1 MNNSWRRKR
10 ILEKGKRRHFM
21 KSVLLLLG
29 ICGTTPFQSGCW
41 DRVEITDLAVVTAAA
56 IDKKDDNQ
64 IELSVQVFIPS
75 SISSGGGQGGSSQ
88 GGGGVT
94 TLVRSEKGSNISD
107 ALSRLQSK
115 LPRKVFW
122 GHCKVFVFGEK
133 LAKEGVQEQLD
144 FLLRHPQ
151 PREKANVY
159 VSKGK
164 AKPILESLPP
174 LENYSGEVLREL
186 SDLHI
191 GMLVTLQDLDEMLT
205 GKPQAAVI
213 PFIKILPPG
222 KGQTKLQGIPYIV
235 GSAVFKK
242 DKMTGTI
249 TEKETRGLLWL
260 RDEIESYTVTLQ
272 PKGVKGE
279 ISLNPVT
286 AKVKIIPQIINDK
299 WKLLVKVNTEGAVI
313 QNGTNLDLSS
323 PKSLKMAE
331 RAYQKDIEKRIE
343 LAFLNT
349 QHKKS
354 DILGLGKDFY
364 RKYPKQFN
372 KVENH
377 WEEIFAEMEVEIDV
391 MAYIRRQGYI
401 NKPAGLSE
409 NEVKDK

>member
-29 ICGTTPFQSGCW
+29 ICGTTPFLSGCW

-88 GGGGVT
+88 GGGAVT

-242 DKMTGTI
+242 DKMTGTL

>member
-1 MNNSWRRKR
+1 M
-10 ILEKGKRRHFM
+10 EKGKRRHFM

-29 ICGTTPFQSGCW
+29 ICGTTPFLSGCW

-88 GGGGVT
+88 GGGAVT

-164 AKPILESLPP
+164 AKPILESMPP

-242 DKMTGTI
+242 DKMTGTM

>member
-1 MNNSWRRKR
+1 
-10 ILEKGKRRHFM
+10 M
-21 KSVLLLLG
+21 KSVLLLLV
-29 ICGTTPFQSGCW
+29 ICGTTPFLSGCW
-41 DRVEITDLAVVTAAA
+41 DRIEITDLAIVTAAA
-56 IDKKDDNQ
+56 IDKKDKNQ

-75 SISSGGGQGGSSQ
+75 SISSGGSSGATSQGGSA
-88 GGGGVT
+88 VA
-94 TLVRSEKGSNISD
+94 TLVRSEKGPNISD
-107 ALSRLQSK
+107 ALSKLQSK

-133 LAKEGVQEQLD
+133 LAMEGIQEQLD

-151 PREKANVY
+151 PRERANVY

-174 LENYSGEVLREL
+174 LEKYSGEVLREL

-205 GKPQAAVI
+205 GKPQAAALPVV
-213 PFIKILPPG
+213 KILPPG
-222 KGQTKLQGIPYIV
+222 KGQTKLQGIPYIF
-235 GSAVFKK
+235 GTAVLKK
-242 DKMTGTI
+242 DKMTGMM

-260 RDEIESYTVTLQ
+260 RDEIESYTVTFQ
-272 PKGVKGE
+272 PEGVKGE

-286 AKVKIIPQIINDK
+286 AKIKKIPQFRNNK

-313 QNGTNLDLSS
+313 QNGTNLNLSS
-323 PKSLKMAE
+323 PKMLKAAE
-331 RAYQKDIEKRIE
+331 RAYQKDIEDRIE
-343 LAFLNT
+343 MAFLHT
-349 QHKKS
+349 QDKKA

-377 WEEIFAEMEVEIDV
+377 WDDIFAEMEVEIDV
-391 MAYIRRQGYI
+391 AAHIRRQGYI

>member
-1 MNNSWRRKR
+1 
-10 ILEKGKRRHFM
+10 L
-21 KSVLLLLG
+21 KSVLLFLS
-29 ICGTTPFQSGCW
+29 ISGTTPFLSGCW
-41 DRVEITDLAVVTAAA
+41 DRTEITDLAIVTAAA
-56 IDKKDDNQ
+56 IDKKDNNQ

-88 GGGGVT
+88 GGSGAT
-94 TLVRSEKGSNISD
+94 TMVRYEKGSNISD
-107 ALSRLQSK
+107 ALSKLQSK

-133 LAKEGVQEQLD
+133 LAKEGIQEQLD

-159 VSKGK
+159 VSKGE

-191 GMLVTLQDLDEMLT
+191 GMLVTMQDLDEMLT
-205 GKPQAAVI
+205 GIPQAAAL
-213 PFIKILPPG
+213 PFVKILPPA
-222 KGQTKLQGIPYIV
+222 KGQTKLQGIPYIA
-235 GSAVFKK
+235 GTAVFKK
-242 DKMTGTI
+242 DKMTGMM

-260 RDEIESYTVTLQ
+260 RDEVESYTVTIK

-279 ISLNPVT
+279 ISLSPVS
-286 AKVKIIPQIINDK
+286 AKVKIIPQIINEK
-299 WKLLVKVNTEGAVI
+299 WRLSVKVITDGAVI
-313 QNGTNLDLSS
+313 QNGTNLNLSN
-323 PKSLKMAE
+323 PKSLNAAE
-331 RAYQKDIEKRIE
+331 RAYQKDIEKRIRM
-343 LAFLNT
+343 AFLNT
-349 QHKKS
+349 QHKKA

-372 KVENH
+372 KVDNH
-377 WEEIFAEMEVEIDV
+377 WDEIFAEMEVEVDV
-391 MAYIRRQGYI
+391 AAHIRRQGYI

>member
-1 MNNSWRRKR
+1 
-10 ILEKGKRRHFM
+10 M
-21 KSVLLLLG
+21 KSVLLLLV
-29 ICGTTPFQSGCW
+29 ICGTPPFLSGCW
-41 DRVEITDLAVVTAAA
+41 DRIEITDLAIITAAT
-56 IDKKDDNQ
+56 IDKTGNNQ

-88 GGGGVT
+88 GGSGVT
-94 TLVRSEKGSNISD
+94 TMVRFAKGSNISD
-107 ALSRLQSK
+107 ALSKLQSK
-115 LPRKVFW
+115 LPRKIFW

-133 LAKEGVQEQLD
+133 LAMEGIQEQLD

-159 VSKGK
+159 VSKGI
-164 AKPILESLPP
+164 AKPIIESLPP

-205 GKPQAAVI
+205 GKPQAAVL
-213 PFIKILPPG
+213 PVVKILPPG

-235 GSAVFKK
+235 GTAVFKK
-242 DKMTGTI
+242 DKMTGTM

-260 RDEIESYTVTLQ
+260 RDEMESYTVTFQ
-272 PKGVKGE
+272 PEGVKGE

-286 AKVKIIPQIINDK
+286 AQIKKIPQFRNNK

-313 QNGTNLDLSS
+313 QNGTNLNLSS
-323 PKSLKMAE
+323 PKMLKAAE
-331 RAYQKDIEKRIE
+331 RAYQKDIEDRIE
-343 LAFLNT
+343 MAFLHT
-349 QHKKS
+349 QDKKA
-354 DILGLGKDFY
+354 DILGVGKDFY

-377 WEEIFAEMEVEIDV
+377 WEDIFAEMEVEIDV
-391 MAYIRRQGYI
+391 AAHIRRQGYI

>member
-1 MNNSWRRKR
+1 
-10 ILEKGKRRHFM
+10 M
-21 KSVLLLLG
+21 KSVLLFLV
-29 ICGTTPFQSGCW
+29 ICGTTPFLSGCW
-41 DRVEITDLAVVTAAA
+41 DRIEITDLAIVTAAT
-56 IDKKDDNQ
+56 IDKKGNNQ

-88 GGGGVT
+88 GGSGVT
-94 TLVRSEKGSNISD
+94 TMVRFAKGSNISD
-107 ALSRLQSK
+107 ALSKLQSK
-115 LPRKVFW
+115 LPRKIFW

-133 LAKEGVQEQLD
+133 LAMEGIQEQLD

-159 VSKGK
+159 VSKGI

-205 GKPQAAVI
+205 GKPQAAVL
-213 PFIKILPPG
+213 PVVKILPPG

-235 GSAVFKK
+235 GTAVFKK
-242 DKMTGTI
+242 DKMTGTM

-260 RDEIESYTVTLQ
+260 RDEMESYTVTFQ
-272 PKGVKGE
+272 PEGVKGE

-286 AKVKIIPQIINDK
+286 AQIKKIPQFRNNK

-313 QNGTNLDLSS
+313 QNGTNLNLSS
-323 PKSLKMAE
+323 PKMLKAAE
-331 RAYQKDIEKRIE
+331 RAYQKDIEDRIYM
-343 LAFLNT
+343 AFLNT
-349 QHKKS
+349 QDKKA
-354 DILGLGKDFY
+354 DILGVGKDFY

-377 WEEIFAEMEVEIDV
+377 WEDIFAEMEVEIDV
-391 MAYIRRQGYI
+391 AAHIRRQGYI

>member
-1 MNNSWRRKR
+1 M
-10 ILEKGKRRHFM
+10 EKGKRRHFM

-29 ICGTTPFQSGCW
+29 ICGTTPFLSGCW

-75 SISSGGGQGGSSQ
+75 SISSGGGQGGSTQ
-88 GGGGVT
+88 GGGAVT

-242 DKMTGTI
+242 DKMTGTM

-286 AKVKIIPQIINDK
+286 AKVKIIPQIINEK

>member
-1 MNNSWRRKR
+1 M
-10 ILEKGKRRHFM
+10 EKGKTRHFM
-21 KSVLLLLG
+21 KNVLLLFV
-29 ICGTTPFQSGCW
+29 ICGTTPFLSGCW
-41 DRVEITDLAVVTAAA
+41 DRIEITDLAIVTAAA
-56 IDKKDDNQ
+56 IDKKGNDQ

-94 TLVRSEKGSNISD
+94 TMVRNEKGSNISD
-107 ALSRLQSK
+107 ALSKLQSK

-133 LAKEGVQEQLD
+133 LAKEGIQEQLD

-159 VSKGK
+159 VSKGE

-205 GKPQAAVI
+205 GTPRAAALPIV
-213 PFIKILPPG
+213 KILPPG
-222 KGQTKLQGIPYIV
+222 KGQTKLQGIPYIF
-235 GSAVFKK
+235 GTAVFKK
-242 DKMTGTI
+242 DKMTGTM

-260 RDEIESYTVTLQ
+260 RDEVESYTVTFQ
-272 PKGVKGE
+272 PKGVKGK
-279 ISLNPVT
+279 ISLSPVS
-286 AKVKIIPQIINDK
+286 AKVKIIPQITNDK
-299 WKLLVKVNTEGAVI
+299 WKLLVKINTDGAVI
-313 QNGTNLDLSS
+313 QNGTNLNLSN
-323 PKSLKMAE
+323 PKSLKAAE
-331 RAYQKDIEKRIE
+331 RAYQTDIENRIRM
-343 LAFLNT
+343 AFLHI

-372 KVENH
+372 KVDNH
-377 WEEIFAEMEVEIDV
+377 WDEIFAEMEVEVDV
-391 MAYIRRQGYI
+391 AAHIRRQGYI

>member
-1 MNNSWRRKR
+1 M
-10 ILEKGKRRHFM
+10 EKGKRRHFM

>member
-1 MNNSWRRKR
+1 
-10 ILEKGKRRHFM
+10 M
-21 KSVLLLLG
+21 KHVLLLLV
-29 ICGTTPFQSGCW
+29 ICGTTPFLSGCW
-41 DRVEITDLAVVTAAA
+41 DRIEITDLAIVTAAA
-56 IDKKDDNQ
+56 IDKKGNDQ

-94 TLVRSEKGSNISD
+94 TMVRNEKGSNISD
-107 ALSRLQSK
+107 ALSKLQSK

-133 LAKEGVQEQLD
+133 LAKEGIQEQLD

-159 VSKGK
+159 VSKGE

-191 GMLVTLQDLDEMLT
+191 GMLVTMQDLDEMLT
-205 GKPQAAVI
+205 GRPQAAAI
-213 PFIKILPPG
+213 PMVKILPPG
-222 KGQTKLQGIPYIV
+222 KGQTKLQGIPYIF
-235 GSAVFKK
+235 GTAVFKK
-242 DKMTGTI
+242 DKMTGTM

-260 RDEIESYTVTLQ
+260 RDEVESYTVTFQ
-272 PKGVKGE
+272 PKGVKGK
-279 ISLNPVT
+279 ISLSPVS

-299 WKLLVKVNTEGAVI
+299 WKLLVKISTDGAVI
-313 QNGTNLDLSS
+313 QNGTNLNLSN
-323 PKSLKMAE
+323 PKSLKAAE
-331 RAYQKDIEKRIE
+331 RAYQTDIENRIRM
-343 LAFLNT
+343 AFLHI

-372 KVENH
+372 KVDNH
-377 WEEIFAEMEVEIDV
+377 WDEIFAEMEVEVDV
-391 MAYIRRQGYI
+391 AAHIRRQGYI

>member
-29 ICGTTPFQSGCW
+29 ICGTTPFLSGCW

-64 IELSVQVFIPS
+64 IELSVQIFIPS

-88 GGGGVT
+88 GGGAVT

-205 GKPQAAVI
+205 GTPQAAVI

-242 DKMTGTI
+242 DKMTGTM

-331 RAYQKDIEKRIE
+331 RAFQKDIEKRIE

-372 KVENH
+372 KVKNH
-377 WEEIFAEMEVEIDV
+377 WDEVFAEMEVEIDV

-401 NKPAGLSE
+401 IKPAGLSE

>member
-29 ICGTTPFQSGCW
+29 ICGTTPFLSGCW

>member
-1 MNNSWRRKR
+1 
-10 ILEKGKRRHFM
+10 M
-21 KSVLLLLG
+21 KNVLLLLF
-29 ICGTTPFQSGCW
+29 ICGTTPFLSGCW
-41 DRVEITDLAVVTAAA
+41 DRIEITDLAIVTAAA
-56 IDKKDDNQ
+56 IDKKGNNQ

-88 GGGGVT
+88 GGSGVT
-94 TLVRSEKGSNISD
+94 TMVRFAKGSNISD
-107 ALSRLQSK
+107 ALSKLQSK
-115 LPRKVFW
+115 LPRKIFW

-133 LAKEGVQEQLD
+133 LAKEGIQEHLD

-159 VSKGK
+159 VSKGEG
-164 AKPILESLPP
+164 KPILESLPP

-205 GKPQAAVI
+205 GKPQAAAL
-213 PFIKILPPG
+213 PFVKILPPG

-235 GSAVFKK
+235 GTAVFKK
-242 DKMTGTI
+242 DKMTGTL

-260 RDEIESYTVTLQ
+260 RDEIESYTVTFQ

-286 AKVKIIPQIINDK
+286 AQVKIIPQIINGK
-299 WKLLVKVNTEGAVI
+299 WKFLVKVKTEGAVI
-313 QNGTNLDLSS
+313 QNETNLDLSS
-323 PKSLKMAE
+323 PKSINAAE
-331 RAYQKDIEKRIE
+331 RAYQKDIENRIKM
-343 LAFLNT
+343 AFLHT
-349 QHKKS
+349 QDKKA

-372 KVENH
+372 EVENH
-377 WEEIFAEMEVEIDV
+377 WDDIFAEMEVEIDV
-391 MAYIRRQGYI
+391 AAHIRRQGYI
-401 NKPAGLSE
+401 NKPTGLSE

>member
-1 MNNSWRRKR
+1 
-10 ILEKGKRRHFM
+10 M

-29 ICGTTPFQSGCW
+29 ICGTTPFLSGCW

-164 AKPILESLPP
+164 AKPILESCRPWKTIQGKC
-174 LENYSGEVLREL
+174 LENYLIYISGCW
-186 SDLHI
+186 SH
-191 GMLVTLQDLDEMLT
+191 
-205 GKPQAAVI
+205 
-213 PFIKILPPG
+213 
-222 KGQTKLQGIPYIV
+222 Y
-235 GSAVFKK
+235 
-242 DKMTGTI
+242 
-249 TEKETRGLLWL
+249 
-260 RDEIESYTVTLQ
+260 
-272 PKGVKGE
+272 
-279 ISLNPVT
+279 
-286 AKVKIIPQIINDK
+286 
-299 WKLLVKVNTEGAVI
+299 
-313 QNGTNLDLSS
+313 
-323 PKSLKMAE
+323 
-331 RAYQKDIEKRIE
+331 RI
-343 LAFLNT
+343 
-349 QHKKS
+349 
-354 DILGLGKDFY
+354 
-364 RKYPKQFN
+364 
-372 KVENH
+372 
-377 WEEIFAEMEVEIDV
+377 
-391 MAYIRRQGYI
+391 
-401 NKPAGLSE
+401 
-409 NEVKDK
+409 

>member
-1 MNNSWRRKR
+1 
-10 ILEKGKRRHFM
+10 M
-21 KSVLLLLG
+21 KSVLLLLV
-29 ICGTTPFQSGCW
+29 ICGTPPFLSGCW
-41 DRVEITDLAVVTAAA
+41 DRIEITDLAIVTAAT
-56 IDKKDDNQ
+56 IDKKGNNQ

-88 GGGGVT
+88 GGSGVT
-94 TLVRSEKGSNISD
+94 TMVRFAKGSNISD
-107 ALSRLQSK
+107 ALSKLQSK
-115 LPRKVFW
+115 LPRKIFW

-133 LAKEGVQEQLD
+133 LAMEGIQEQLD

-159 VSKGK
+159 VSKGI
-164 AKPILESLPP
+164 AKPIIESLPP

-205 GKPQAAVI
+205 GKPQAAVL
-213 PFIKILPPG
+213 PVVKILPPG

-235 GSAVFKK
+235 GTAVFKK
-242 DKMTGTI
+242 DKMTGTM

-260 RDEIESYTVTLQ
+260 RDEMESYTVTFQ
-272 PKGVKGE
+272 PEGVKGE

-286 AKVKIIPQIINDK
+286 AQIKKIPQFRNNK

-313 QNGTNLDLSS
+313 QNGTNLNLSS
-323 PKSLKMAE
+323 PKMLKAAE
-331 RAYQKDIEKRIE
+331 RAYQKDIEDRIE
-343 LAFLNT
+343 MAFLHT
-349 QHKKS
+349 QDKKA
-354 DILGLGKDFY
+354 DILGVGKDFY

-377 WEEIFAEMEVEIDV
+377 WEDIFAEMEVEIDV
-391 MAYIRRQGYI
+391 AAHIRRQGYI

>member
-1 MNNSWRRKR
+1 MNNNWRRKS

-21 KSVLLLLG
+21 KHVLLLLV
-29 ICGTTPFQSGCW
+29 ICGTTPFLSGCW
-41 DRVEITDLAVVTAAA
+41 DRIEITDLAIVTAAA
-56 IDKKDDNQ
+56 IDKKGNNQ

-88 GGGGVT
+88 GGSGVT
-94 TLVRSEKGSNISD
+94 TMVRNEKGSNISD
-107 ALSRLQSK
+107 ALSKLQSK

-133 LAKEGVQEQLD
+133 LAKEGIQEQLD

-159 VSKGK
+159 VSKGE

-191 GMLVTLQDLDEMLT
+191 GMLVTMQDLDEMLT
-205 GKPQAAVI
+205 GRPQAAALPIV
-213 PFIKILPPG
+213 KILPPA

-235 GSAVFKK
+235 GTAVFKK
-242 DKMTGTI
+242 DKMTGTM

-260 RDEIESYTVTLQ
+260 RDEVESYTVTFQ
-272 PKGVKGE
+272 PKGVKGK
-279 ISLNPVT
+279 ISLSPVS

-299 WKLLVKVNTEGAVI
+299 WKLLVKISTDGAVI
-313 QNGTNLDLSS
+313 QNGTNLNLSN
-323 PKSLKMAE
+323 PKSLKAAE
-331 RAYQKDIEKRIE
+331 RAYQKDIENRIRM
-343 LAFLNT
+343 AFLHI

-372 KVENH
+372 KVDNH
-377 WEEIFAEMEVEIDV
+377 WDEIFAEMEVEVDV
-391 MAYIRRQGYI
+391 VAHIRRQGYI

>member
-29 ICGTTPFQSGCW
+29 ICGTTPFLSGCW

-377 WEEIFAEMEVEIDV
+377 WDEIFAEMEVEIDV

>member
-1 MNNSWRRKR
+1 M
-10 ILEKGKRRHFM
+10 EKGKRRHFM

-29 ICGTTPFQSGCW
+29 ICGTTPFLSGCW

>member
-1 MNNSWRRKR
+1 M
-10 ILEKGKRRHFM
+10 EKGKRRHFM

-29 ICGTTPFQSGCW
+29 ICGTAPFLSGCW

-377 WEEIFAEMEVEIDV
+377 WDEIFAEMEVEIDV

>member
-1 MNNSWRRKR
+1 MNNCWKRKR
-10 ILEKGKRRHFM
+10 ISEKGKKREFM
-21 KSVLLLLG
+21 KSVLLFLV
-29 ICGTTPFQSGCW
+29 ICGTTPFLSGCW
-41 DRVEITDLAVVTAAA
+41 DRIEITDLAIVTAAT
-56 IDKKDDNQ
+56 IDKKGNNQ

-88 GGGGVT
+88 GGSGVT
-94 TLVRSEKGSNISD
+94 TMVRFAKGSNISD
-107 ALSRLQSK
+107 ALSKLQSK
-115 LPRKVFW
+115 LPRKIFW

-133 LAKEGVQEQLD
+133 LAMEGIQEQLD

-159 VSKGK
+159 VSKGI

-205 GKPQAAVI
+205 GKPQAAVL
-213 PFIKILPPG
+213 PVVKILPPG

-235 GSAVFKK
+235 GTAVFKK
-242 DKMTGTI
+242 DKMTGTM

-260 RDEIESYTVTLQ
+260 RDEMESYTVTFQ
-272 PKGVKGE
+272 PEGVKGE

-286 AKVKIIPQIINDK
+286 AQIKKIPQFRNNK

-313 QNGTNLDLSS
+313 QNGTNLNLSS
-323 PKSLKMAE
+323 PKMLKAAE
-331 RAYQKDIEKRIE
+331 RAYQKDIEDRIYM
-343 LAFLNT
+343 AFLNT
-349 QHKKS
+349 QDKKA
-354 DILGLGKDFY
+354 DILGVGKDFY

-377 WEEIFAEMEVEIDV
+377 WEDIFAEMEVEIDV
-391 MAYIRRQGYI
+391 AAHIRRQGYI

>member
-29 ICGTTPFQSGCW
+29 ICGTTPFLSGCW
-41 DRVEITDLAVVTAAA
+41 DRVEITDLAIVTAAA
-56 IDKKDDNQ
+56 IDKKGNDQ

-75 SISSGGGQGGSSQ
+75 SIASGGGQGGSSQ
-88 GGGGVT
+88 GGSGAT
-94 TLVRSEKGSNISD
+94 TMVRYEKGANISD

-115 LPRKVFW
+115 LPRKIFW

-159 VSKGK
+159 VSQGK

-242 DKMTGTI
+242 DKMTGTM

-331 RAYQKDIEKRIE
+331 RAFQKDIEKRIE

-377 WEEIFAEMEVEIDV
+377 WDEVFAEMEVEIDV

-401 NKPAGLSE
+401 IKPAGLSE

>member
-1 MNNSWRRKR
+1 M
-10 ILEKGKRRHFM
+10 EKGKRRHFM
-21 KSVLLLLG
+21 KSILLLLG
-29 ICGTTPFQSGCW
+29 ICGTTPFLSGCW

-122 GHCKVFVFGEK
+122 GHCKVFIFGEK